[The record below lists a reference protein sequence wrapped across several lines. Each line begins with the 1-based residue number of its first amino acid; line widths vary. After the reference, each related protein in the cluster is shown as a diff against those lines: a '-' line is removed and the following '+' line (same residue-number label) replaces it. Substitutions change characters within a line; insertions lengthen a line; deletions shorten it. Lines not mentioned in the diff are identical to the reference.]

1 MFKVIDKTTEEI
13 YTVYGL
19 NGTHFLIYDS
29 EHDLW
34 CYKNMDECRPYVS
47 GGDSGAKIMLDP
59 EAFRGCIK

>member
-29 EHDLW
+29 KIDW
-34 CYKNMDECRPYVS
+34 WFYKPIDECKPYNQ
-47 GGDSGAKIMLDP
+47 P
-59 EAFRGCIK
+59 EKANWLVLED